1 MIDKLA
7 GWLMV
12 AILVGLLAG
21 CASVEQAHEAVAI
34 EAERKGEAVL
44 SELPADLADADGTAG
59 AVGTLAAPVGKWLG
73 AVILQMFQ
81 NVKLSI
87 DVKIDSTDKAV
98 K

>member
-21 CASVEQAHEAVAI
+21 CASVEQAHEVVAL
-34 EAERKGEAVL
+34 EADKQAEPVL
-44 SELPADLADADGTAG
+44 SELPADLADADGASG